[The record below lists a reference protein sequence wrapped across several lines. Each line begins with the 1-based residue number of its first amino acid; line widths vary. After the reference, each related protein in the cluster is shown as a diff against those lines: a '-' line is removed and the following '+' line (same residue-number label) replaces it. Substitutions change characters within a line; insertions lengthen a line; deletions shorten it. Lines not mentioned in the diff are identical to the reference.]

1 MKKAVFSVYLHES
14 IPPRRYLMR
23 KKVFIL
29 LVCLSLLC
37 APAAGAEFSDTLTA
51 LTAAADAGEA
61 VDLLISLRA
70 DALGVSDKALSVLT
84 QALSPL
90 SLRLTVRGND
100 GAVSLFSDDETLY
113 SFSAE
118 GLTGAQEKT
127 PLLPLTALKALF
139 LDAAPILYDALAPT
153 AVITEAE
160 KSLSIKNVG
169 YSKKQTVY
177 TLDKD
182 AANALLPTLHE
193 LLDAPLRQA
202 VSNAPY
208 REAFLAYLAAF
219 TFTDQLTVKRMA
231 DQQGAD
237 IGVQITAKITDEN
250 ADKRSLTLYGGYK
263 EGTGAYLSFSCPA
276 AKGNNGFKLVLAL
289 SLKRTQKQA
298 ALTLTADV
306 TRRLANERYT
316 LATDVSLKNKLT
328 DGEAWSGEIKRAETV
343 AGVKTTWTLTPDIR
357 AENGALS
364 GDIGLQKLVDK
375 VLTARLTAHISL
387 SKGGWDGFSDAAH
400 HVSLTGLDDE
410 GQEKALMPLMAGLS
424 ALISERFSAL
434 DETDRAL
441 LQSIFYTD
449 LWMNG
454 PSAALPENTPQK
466 QMADSPGNQN
476 EWTVTQEEEQP

>member
-1 MKKAVFSVYLHES
+1 
-14 IPPRRYLMR
+14 MR

-37 APAAGAEFSDTLTA
+37 APAASAAFSDTLTA
-51 LTAAADAGEA
+51 LTASADAGDA

-100 GAVSLFSDDETLY
+100 GAVSLFSDDETLF

-118 GLTGAQEKT
+118 GLTDAQET
-127 PLLPLTALKALF
+127 SPLLPLTALKALF
-139 LDAAPILYDALAPT
+139 LDAVPILYDALAPT

-169 YSKKQTVY
+169 YSKKQTIY

-193 LLDAPLRQA
+193 LLDAPLDQ
-202 VSNAPY
+202 VLSNAPY
-208 REAFLAYLAAF
+208 REAFLAYFDAF
-219 TFTDQLTVKRMA
+219 TFADKLTVKRMA
-231 DQQGAD
+231 DKQGAD

-250 ADKRSLTLYGGYK
+250 ADKRSLTLYGGYI

-276 AKGNNGFKLVLAL
+276 VKGNNSFKLVLSM

-298 ALTLTADV
+298 ALALTADV

-343 AGVKTTWTLTPDIR
+343 AGVKTTWTITPDIK
-357 AENGALS
+357 AENGMLS
-364 GDIGLQKLVDK
+364 GDVELEKLTDK
-375 VLTARLTAHISL
+375 VLMARLTAHITL
-387 SKGGWDGFSDAAH
+387 SKGNEDGFSSAAH
-400 HVSLTGLDDE
+400 HVSLTGLDEE
-410 GQEKALMPLMAGLS
+410 GQTKALLPLAASLS
-424 ALISERFSAL
+424 ALISEKFSAL